1 MYILSRVTNKNTS
14 LLFRLKIGNSVI
26 QDFQTAKKAKQKK
39 KVLSL
44 TLHLRQ
50 KAREHPQNCPKKTA
64 ARLKRN
70 LSVTRIWTVLK
81 LMTWVEIQRC

>member
-1 MYILSRVTNKNTS
+1 MYILSRVKNKNTS

-44 TLHLRQ
+44 TLHLR
-50 KAREHPQNCPKKTA
+50 
-64 ARLKRN
+64 
-70 LSVTRIWTVLK
+70 
-81 LMTWVEIQRC
+81 